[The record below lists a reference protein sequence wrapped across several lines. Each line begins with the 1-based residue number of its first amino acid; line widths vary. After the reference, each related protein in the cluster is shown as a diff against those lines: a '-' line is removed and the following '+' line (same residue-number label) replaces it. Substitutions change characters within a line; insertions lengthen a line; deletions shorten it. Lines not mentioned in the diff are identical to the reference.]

1 MRQDNFRVQ
10 NQKNRENVP
19 HIIGVSFL
27 DKSFIERRF
36 RLLNQRN
43 DVEMSEEEKRKR
55 EEKKRN
61 STKQSGRKRNKNC
74 TFSSFG
80 IIASN
85 TRVLPCVSARRHYQA
100 DEPTSADLLTG
111 CLRYIAHIVFQG
123 AAGLALPPHLEGPS
137 FLSQPCL

>member
-1 MRQDNFRVQ
+1 MDSFWSKSHRGTPQ
-10 NQKNRENVP
+10 NHEKTVSLSRAVP
-19 HIIGVSFL
+19 GTKVCG
-27 DKSFIERRF
+27 KSHGS
-36 RLLNQRN
+36 
-43 DVEMSEEEKRKR
+43 MSMLQTNSRKTR
-55 EEKKRN
+55 KEHVEEKKRN